1 MRSPLL
7 ALLVHAG
14 TAIGQCSRPMLQ
26 RAADDYLNGVKAGK
40 LILEPAEPFVYSENF
55 ENAKINAGFHTS
67 RVNISLHHHL
77 LDTVDCATKTEIIA
91 HQNTPPYVALTQMYL
106 TPAGKVSKI
115 DSLVITTGKG
125 WMFDAKETYR
135 WASQEKRGEIPE
147 AKRDTRAVI
156 KATADTYLDK
166 FTDPNIIVPRLDP
179 CERLEGRAHI
189 TPNCLAGLKSGA
201 ERKMGNRRYVIDEVV
216 GTVDVFLTFGANPD
230 YKPNPDS
237 HEFRVEG
244 GKIKYVHTN
253 SVGMVPP
260 PKYGGIRGIGT

>member
-1 MRSPLL
+1 
-7 ALLVHAG
+7 
-14 TAIGQCSRPMLQ
+14 MLQ

-40 LILEPAEPFVYSENF
+40 LTLEPAESFKYNENF
-55 ENAKINAGFHTS
+55 ENARINAGFHTS
-67 RVNISLHHHL
+67 SVNISLHHHL

-91 HQNTPPYVALTQMYL
+91 HQNTPPYIALTQMRL
-106 TPAGKVSKI
+106 TPAGKVSEI

-125 WMFDAKETYR
+125 WLFDASETYR
-135 WASQEKRGEIPE
+135 WASQEQRGEIPE

-156 KATADTYLDK
+156 KAAADAYLDK
-166 FTDPNIIVPRLDP
+166 FTDPNIL
-179 CERLEGRAHI
+179 A
-189 TPNCLAGLKSGA
+189 PNCIAGLKSGA
-201 ERKMGNRRYVIDEVV
+201 ERKMDNRRYVIDEVV

-253 SVGMVPP
+253 SIGMVPP
-260 PKYGGIRGIGT
+260 PKYGGTRGIGT

>member
-1 MRSPLL
+1 MILTPPGSTYEEEVRRWCVYE
-7 ALLVHAG
+7 LVHF
-14 TAIGQCSRPMLQ
+14 TRDPKKNVTHPL
-26 RAADDYLNGVKAGK
+26 RL
-40 LILEPAEPFVYSENF
+40 P
-55 ENAKINAGFHTS
+55 H
-67 RVNISLHHHL
+67 
-77 LDTVDCATKTEIIA
+77 
-91 HQNTPPYVALTQMYL
+91 
-106 TPAGKVSKI
+106 
-115 DSLVITTGKG
+115 
-125 WMFDAKETYR
+125 AKETYR

-147 AKRDTRAVI
+147 EKRDTRAVI
-156 KATADTYLDK
+156 KAAADAYLDK

-189 TPNCLAGLKSGA
+189 APNCIAGLKSGA

-237 HEFRVEG
+237 HEFWVEG